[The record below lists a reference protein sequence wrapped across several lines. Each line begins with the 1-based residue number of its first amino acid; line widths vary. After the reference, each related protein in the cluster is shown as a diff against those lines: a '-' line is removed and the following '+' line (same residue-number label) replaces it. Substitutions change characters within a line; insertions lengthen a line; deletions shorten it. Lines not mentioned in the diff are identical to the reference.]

1 MVYITAIKQDKN
13 YKRKVCLSDGTDFV
27 LYKREV
33 ETFGLREDME
43 MTEDIY
49 ASLMEQVFIPR
60 ARRRAMH
67 LLERMDR
74 SEAQLRCKLKENG
87 YPQEAIDAAI
97 DYVASYHYIDDER
110 LAKAHI
116 RFYQE
121 SRSRVR
127 ITQDLMKK
135 GISRDVIER
144 CLEEE
149 YTASQVDMI
158 RFLMEKRHYHPSE
171 ATREE
176 KAKMYRFLAQR
187 GFSSGDINRAL
198 GECWEDS

>member
-1 MVYITAIKQDKN
+1 M
-13 YKRKVCLSDGTDFV
+13 
-27 LYKREV
+27 
-33 ETFGLREDME
+33 
-43 MTEDIY
+43 
-49 ASLMEQVFIPR
+49 
-60 ARRRAMH
+60 
-67 LLERMDR
+67 
-74 SEAQLRCKLKENG
+74 
-87 YPQEAIDAAI
+87 
-97 DYVASYHYIDDER
+97 
-110 LAKAHI
+110 
-116 RFYQE
+116 
-121 SRSRVR
+121 R

-187 GFSSGDINRAL
+187 GFPSGDINRAL
-198 GECWEDS
+198 GECWEDSYNALYLEGRCLTEYTKKFKIYLLYLYAN